1 MPLDPASQ
9 AVIEMMSQSFGPIG
23 SEVLDAQEARALLA
37 ANAAPPRP
45 IEEVASVE
53 NRTIPGAPG
62 GPDLR
67 VRIYRP
73 SAQDGLPLITFF
85 HGGGWVIGDLDSHDA
100 NCRSITNNV
109 QAVVVSVDYRLAPEA
124 RFPAAADD
132 AFAAVCWVQDHA
144 GELGGSPDRVL
155 VAGDSAGGNLAAVTA
170 VRHRD
175 SGRPP
180 LVGQLLAYP
189 VTDFAFETPSYAE
202 NGTGYFLTTTHMRW
216 FWEQYLGPEGDG
228 AHPHASPLRAEDVAG
243 VAPAVVAVAEFD
255 PLRDEG
261 VAYAEKLLAAGVP
274 TVLLRC
280 TGVIHG
286 FLGLGDFLPPAKA
299 ATADV
304 HAALAKLLVPA

>member
-9 AVIEMMSQSFGPIG
+9 AVVEMMSQYFEPIG
-23 SEVLDAQEARALLA
+23 SDVLDAQEARALLA
-37 ANAAPPRP
+37 ANAAPRP
-45 IEEVASVE
+45 AEEVTSVE
-53 NRTIPGAPG
+53 DRVIPGAAD

-67 VRIYRP
+67 IRIYRP
-73 SAQDGLPLITFF
+73 SDQDGLPLVTFL
-85 HGGGWVIGDLDSHDA
+85 HGGGWVLGDLDSHDA
-100 NCRSITNNV
+100 NCRAITNNV
-109 QAVVVSVDYRLAPEA
+109 QVVVVSVDYRLAPEA

-132 AFAAVCWVQDHA
+132 ALAALCWVQDHA
-144 GELGGSPDRVL
+144 AELGGDPARIV

-175 SGRPP
+175 TRRTP

-189 VTDFAFETPSYAE
+189 VTDFAFDTPSYDE

-216 FWEQYLGPEGDG
+216 FWEQYLGPDGDG
-228 AHPHASPLRAEDVAG
+228 RHPHASPLQAADLAG

-261 VAYAEKLLAAGVP
+261 VAYAEKLAASQVP
-274 TVLLRC
+274 TVMLRC
-280 TGVIHG
+280 DGVIHG

-304 HAALAKLLVPA
+304 HAALAKLFATA